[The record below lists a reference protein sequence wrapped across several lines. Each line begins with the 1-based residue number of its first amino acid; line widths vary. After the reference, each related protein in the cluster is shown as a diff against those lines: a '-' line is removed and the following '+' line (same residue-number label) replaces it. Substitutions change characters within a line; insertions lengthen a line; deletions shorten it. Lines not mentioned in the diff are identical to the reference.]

1 VATATSM
8 LEVASQSLAVCCA
21 FKAIAVQGSGQPTPT
36 GRPPVQPLPI
46 GVRRKHSARDLAS
59 GVPGHRGSFL
69 PTDRRGRSHCPVGA
83 RRLTTRQSPRS
94 PAPLTATCG
103 PPHQSCP
110 HGPADSD
117 PKLPSHSSGDRAP
130 NNSLLLRSCAH
141 PPRLRHTHT
150 HTAPTNPGR
159 PASPRAPSRHP
170 PARRAQSRAE
180 LPERRQRPPGGLRN
194 AAEHLRRRL
203 PGECSRRRR
212 GAGGDGVQV
221 HARVLRLADRGAD
234 CGAGGHGRDVRHH
247 EAQAR
252 GPPHQAAA
260 GAGAAGGHR
269 LQVRRRARG
278 RAPVLPGPEG

>member
-1 VATATSM
+1 M

-36 GRPPVQPLPI
+36 GRPAVQPSPI

-117 PKLPSHSSGDRAP
+117 SKLPSHSSGDRAP
-130 NNSLLLRSCAH
+130 NNSLLLRSPVRTHPDCATPTPTPHQPTPAGQPAHEPH
-141 PPRLRHTHT
+141 PAIRPRGERR
-150 HTAPTNPGR
+150 AEPSCRNAGGGSGR
-159 PASPRAPSRHP
+159 PPKRSGTL
-170 PARRAQSRAE
+170 E
-180 LPERRQRPPGGLRN
+180 E
-194 AAEHLRRRL
+194 AA
-203 PGECSRRRR
+203 SRRM
-212 GAGGDGVQV
+212 
-221 HARVLRLADRGAD
+221 L
-234 CGAGGHGRDVRHH
+234 
-247 EAQAR
+247 
-252 GPPHQAAA
+252 
-260 GAGAAGGHR
+260 
-269 LQVRRRARG
+269 
-278 RAPVLPGPEG
+278 